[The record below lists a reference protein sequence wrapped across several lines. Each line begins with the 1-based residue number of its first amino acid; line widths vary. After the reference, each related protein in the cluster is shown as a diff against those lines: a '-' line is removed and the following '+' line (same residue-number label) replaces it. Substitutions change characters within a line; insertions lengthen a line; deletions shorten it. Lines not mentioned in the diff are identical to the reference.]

1 MGFSFKNFN
10 KKTGNVFD
18 VDTDREYLR
27 LSDLGNNFI
36 FKVDG
41 FFINPKSKFG
51 VHAVVQAD
59 VPFPVNVSM
68 PNGLTEVFES
78 ILKDEQAV
86 KAVKEGSC
94 FMKVKQYTSKK
105 FGKVCFTAE
114 FVDPCEP
121 SKIDTDQVH
130 DEKVPF

>member
-1 MGFSFKNFN
+1 MGFSFKKFN
-10 KKTGNVFD
+10 KTTDVFNVE
-18 VDTDREYLR
+18 TNREYLR

-51 VHAVVQAD
+51 KHAVVQAD
-59 VPFPVNVSM
+59 VPFPVNISI
-68 PNGLTEVFES
+68 PNSLTETFEN
-78 ILKDEQAV
+78 ILKDSDAVNAV
-86 KAVKEGSC
+86 KNGEC

-105 FGKVCFTAE
+105 FGRVCFTAE
-114 FVDPCEP
+114 FIEPCEP
-121 SKIDTDQVH
+121 SQIDGDAVH